1 MNSEGM
7 KENTDGH
14 SERKLGS
21 CSLGSQPKNPQQ
33 CRGSACLLYML
44 NRKTG
49 LLPKDKKEGK
59 KKKELGLFMYS

>member
-1 MNSEGM
+1 M

-59 KKKELGLFMYS
+59 KKK